1 MTRPRVAL
9 VSLTPLAT
17 GGIETHLLQLVRG
30 LKHEVE
36 FFLVGDIL
44 PDYRALMEAEGVP
57 VVRVTA
63 TGKLDLRSITELRRV
78 FRERAISTVH
88 THDTRGG
95 LLGRLAGRSLRL
107 DCIHT
112 VHTPAFFLKDRGLG
126 IRVYQWA
133 ESALN
138 HWATRTVVFVS
149 PTIQALYVRKG
160 LVRATHAVRIP
171 NGLEPFW
178 FEPGEGATTVQ
189 PREHERASGE
199 IRFIYVGRLSPEKDL
214 PTLLRAFAL
223 ALAELPQ
230 ARLSIVGD
238 GPERAELERTAV
250 QLGCANR
257 VRWLGAI
264 SREGVRAALRVADVF
279 VLPSRFESMSYTLL
293 EAMACGVACI
303 ATRVGGNVDL
313 IRHGETG
320 ILVAPN
326 DPPAL
331 AEAMLKLAR
340 SHEERARLAHAANR
354 AARVYTLEAMLERSL
369 AVYSKGGPAALRN
382 HPLK

>member
-36 FFLVGDIL
+36 FVLVGDIL
-44 PDYRALMEAEGVP
+44 PEYRASMEAEGVP

-63 TGKLDLRSITELRRV
+63 TGKFDLRSFTELRRV
-78 FRERAISTVH
+78 FRDRAVSIVH

-107 DCIHT
+107 ACIHT

-126 IRVYQWA
+126 IRVYQRA

-138 HWATRTVVFVS
+138 RWATRTVVFVS
-149 PTIQALYVRKG
+149 PTIQALYVREG
-160 LVRATHAVRIP
+160 LVRAAQSACIP
-171 NGLEPFW
+171 NGIEPFW
-178 FEPGEGATTVQ
+178 FERGKGATTVQ
-189 PREHERASGE
+189 PREHERGSGE
-199 IRFIYVGRLSPEKDL
+199 VRFIYVGRLSPEKDVL
-214 PTLLRAFAL
+214 TLLHAFAR

-230 ARLSIVGD
+230 ARLTIVGD
-238 GPERAELERTAV
+238 GPERARLERTAV

-257 VRWLGAI
+257 LRWMGSI
-264 SREGVRAALRVADVF
+264 TRQGVRAELRAADVF

-293 EAMACGVACI
+293 EAMACGVACV
-303 ATRVGGNVDL
+303 ATRVGGNADL

-320 ILVAPN
+320 MLVPWN

-331 AEAMLKLAR
+331 ADAMLRLAR
-340 SHEERARLAHAANR
+340 SREERARLAHAANR
-354 AARVYTLEAMLERSL
+354 AARVYSLEAMLERSL
-369 AVYSKGGPAALRN
+369 ALYNTASLAALRH

>member
-36 FFLVGDIL
+36 FVLVGEIL
-44 PDYRALMEAEGVP
+44 PEYRVLMETEGVP
-57 VVRVTA
+57 VERVTA
-63 TGKLDLRSITELRRV
+63 TGKFDLHCVTELRRV
-78 FRERAISTVH
+78 FRDRGVSIVH

-107 DCIHT
+107 DCVHT

-126 IRVYQWA
+126 IGAYQWA

-138 HWATRTVVFVS
+138 RWATRTVVFVS
-149 PTIQALYVRKG
+149 PTIQALYLRKG
-160 LVRATHAVRIP
+160 LVRAVQATCIP

-178 FEPGEGATTVQ
+178 FEPGEAALDV
-189 PREHERASGE
+189 PSCDHKRAPGE
-199 IRFIYVGRLSPEKDL
+199 VRFIYVGRLSPEKDV

-223 ALAELPQ
+223 ALAEMPQ

-238 GPERAELERTAV
+238 GPERAQLERTAV
-250 QLGCANR
+250 QLGCADR
-257 VRWLGAI
+257 LRWMGLVA
-264 SREGVRAALRVADVF
+264 REGVRAALRAADVF

-293 EAMACGVACI
+293 EAMACGVVCV
-303 ATRVGGNVDL
+303 ATRVGGNADL

-320 ILVAPN
+320 LLVPES
-326 DPPAL
+326 DPQAM
-331 AEAMLKLAR
+331 AEAMLTLSR
-340 SHEERARLAHAANR
+340 SQEERARLARAAGR
-354 AARVYTLEAMLERSL
+354 AARAYSLEAMLERSL
-369 AVYSKGGPAALRN
+369 ALYNTKHLAARSDDAV
-382 HPLK
+382 K

>member
-36 FFLVGDIL
+36 FVLVGDIN
-44 PDYRALMEAEGVP
+44 PKYRALMEVEGVP

-63 TGKLDLRSITELRRV
+63 TGKFDLRSLTELRRV
-78 FRERAISTVH
+78 FRERGISIVH

-95 LLGRLAGRSLRL
+95 LLGRLAAWPLRL

-138 HWATRTVVFVS
+138 RWATRTVVFVS

-160 LVRATHAVRIP
+160 LVRAAQAVCIP
-171 NGLEPFW
+171 NGIEPFW
-178 FEPGEGATTVQ
+178 YEPGEDSTAVQ
-189 PREHERASGE
+189 PRERERAPSE
-199 IRFIYVGRLSPEKDL
+199 ARFIYVGRLSPEKDV

-223 ALAELPQ
+223 TLAEMPQ
-230 ARLSIVGD
+230 ARLTIVGD
-238 GPERAELERTAV
+238 GPERAQLERTAAG
-250 QLGCANR
+250 LGCGDR
-257 VRWLGAI
+257 LRWLGSI
-264 SREGVRAALRVADVF
+264 PREGVRAALRAADVF

-293 EAMACGVACI
+293 EAMACGVVCV

-320 ILVAPN
+320 ILVPSN

-331 AEAMLKLAR
+331 AEAMLRL
-340 SHEERARLAHAANR
+340 SGSQEERARLAHAANR
-354 AARVYTLEAMLERSL
+354 AARAYSLEAMLERSL
-369 AVYSKGGPAALRN
+369 ALYRTERPVAIHDDAVK
-382 HPLK
+382 

>member
-36 FFLVGDIL
+36 FVLIGDIL
-44 PDYRALMEAEGVP
+44 SEYRALMEAEGVP

-63 TGKLDLRSITELRRV
+63 TGKFDLRSLAELRRV
-78 FRERAISTVH
+78 FRERAVSIVH

-126 IRVYQWA
+126 IRVYQRA

-138 HWATRTVVFVS
+138 RWATRTVVFVS

-160 LVRATHAVRIP
+160 LVRGAQSVCIP
-171 NGLEPFW
+171 NGIEPFW
-178 FEPGEGATTVQ
+178 FEPGEDAAMVQ
-189 PREHERASGE
+189 PPELDRALGE
-199 IRFIYVGRLSPEKDL
+199 ARFIYVGRLSPEKDV

-223 ALAELPQ
+223 ALAEMPR
-230 ARLSIVGD
+230 ARLTIVGD
-238 GPERAELERTAV
+238 GPARAELERTAV
-250 QLGCANR
+250 QLGCANP
-257 VRWLGAI
+257 I
-264 SREGVRAALRVADVF
+264 SWMGSMPREDVRAALQAADVF

-303 ATRVGGNVDL
+303 ATQVGGNADL

-320 ILVAPN
+320 ILVPPN
-326 DPPAL
+326 DPQAL
-331 AEAMLKLAR
+331 AEAMAR
-340 SHEERARLAHAANR
+340 LSGSREERARLAHAASR
-354 AARVYTLEAMLERSL
+354 AARAYTLEAMLERSL
-369 AVYSKGGPAALRN
+369 AVYSTEGPAALRN
-382 HPLK
+382 QPLK

>member
-36 FFLVGDIL
+36 FALVGDIL
-44 PDYRALMEAEGVP
+44 PEYRALMEAEGVP
-57 VVRVTA
+57 VVRVAA
-63 TGKLDLRSITELRRV
+63 TGKFDLRSLTELRRV
-78 FRERAISTVH
+78 FRERAISIVH

-138 HWATRTVVFVS
+138 RWATRTVVFVS

-160 LVRATHAVRIP
+160 LVRPAQSVCIP
-171 NGLEPFW
+171 NGIEPFW
-178 FEPGEGATTVQ
+178 FEPGEDAATVQ
-189 PREHERASGE
+189 PREHEQAPGE
-199 IRFIYVGRLSPEKDL
+199 VRFIYVGRLSPEKDVT
-214 PTLLRAFAL
+214 TLLRAFAL
-223 ALAELPQ
+223 AERPQ

-238 GPERAELERTAV
+238 GPERAWLSSMAA
-250 QLGCANR
+250 QLGCANHL
-257 VRWLGAI
+257 RWMGSI
-264 SREGVRAALRVADVF
+264 TREGVRAALRAADVF

-293 EAMACGVACI
+293 EAMACGVACV
-303 ATRVGGNVDL
+303 ATRVGGNADL

-320 ILVAPN
+320 ILVPPN

-331 AEAMLKLAR
+331 AEAMVRLSGSR
-340 SHEERARLAHAANR
+340 EERARLAHAANR
-354 AARVYTLEAMLERSL
+354 AARAYTLEAMLERSL
-369 AVYSKGGPAALRN
+369 AVYSTEGPAALCN
-382 HPLK
+382 QPLK